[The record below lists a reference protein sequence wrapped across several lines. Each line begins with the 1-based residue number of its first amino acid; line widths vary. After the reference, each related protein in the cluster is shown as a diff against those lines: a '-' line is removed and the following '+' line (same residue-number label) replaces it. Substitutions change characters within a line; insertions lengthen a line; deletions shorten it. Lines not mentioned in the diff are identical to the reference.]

1 MPRLRT
7 ATVAI
12 DAFVGVTAIAGG
24 IALAAGLEQDRFPLS
39 WLRGTPF
46 RDYTLPGIILAGVVG
61 GSAAVAA
68 LLTLRSPRS
77 GGTASMVAG
86 AALIGWIAGEVI
98 LLRRPLSLD
107 SLWEAFYAGAGGAMA
122 LLGQWRR
129 EATAPTPGQLCE

>member
-1 MPRLRT
+1 MRRLRT

-39 WLRGTPF
+39 WLRRTPF
-46 RDYTLPGIILAGVVG
+46 RDYTLPGMILAGVVG

-68 LLTLRSPRS
+68 LLTLRFPRS

-98 LLRRPLSLD
+98 LLRCPLSLD
-107 SLWEAFYAGAGGAMA
+107 SLWEAFYAGAGDAMV
-122 LLGQWRR
+122 LLS
-129 EATAPTPGQLCE
+129 